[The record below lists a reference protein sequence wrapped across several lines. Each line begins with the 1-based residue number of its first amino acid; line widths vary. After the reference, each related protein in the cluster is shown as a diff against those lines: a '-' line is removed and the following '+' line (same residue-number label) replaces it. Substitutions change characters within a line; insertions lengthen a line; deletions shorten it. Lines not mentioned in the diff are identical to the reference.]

1 MIRRPPISTRTD
13 PRFPY
18 TTLFRS
24 FVETPGLPDEADGSM
39 QREIKSLL
47 TVYRLAET
55 PQWAAA
61 TALLAQS
68 RKVQIAGFQTERG
81 IAMMLAN
88 HLPFMRDGVQLFALT
103 ADNYAAV
110 VESGRASGSKRVCQ
124 Y

>member
-1 MIRRPPISTRTD
+1 MVGEQ
-13 PRFPY
+13 
-18 TTLFRS
+18 LQH

-47 TVYRLAET
+47 AVYRLAET

-88 HLPFMRDGVQLFALT
+88 HLQFMRDGVQLVDLT
-103 ADNYAAV
+103 AGNYADVFATSSEERRGGEGCV
-110 VESGRASGSKRVCQ
+110 STCKSRWSPVQ
-124 Y
+124 

>member
-1 MIRRPPISTRTD
+1 MKNELKDSSEAG
-13 PRFPY
+13 FPWMVGEQ
-18 TTLFRS
+18 LQH

-47 TVYRLAET
+47 AVYRLAET

-88 HLPFMRDGVQLFALT
+88 HLQFMRDGVQRSEEHTSELP
-103 ADNYAAV
+103 
-110 VESGRASGSKRVCQ
+110 S
-124 Y
+124 